1 MTPSATSVV
10 LAAVLLVLAASSFA
24 LLPPLHPAQLWSMS
38 WFIAV
43 LLYVPRL
50 LPYRSL
56 SWSTTII
63 AGAAAIAFVLG
74 SLGAERWVGAS
85 GRGRGPSRPLNYT
98 TVRSAA
104 AAAAILALLGVGAFV
119 ASAASS
125 YGVHNTLTAS
135 QRLRTAIYGG
145 ALAVQVKYVW
155 AALAAV
161 TLCSIAA
168 GLAPRRRSQGLWLL
182 AAAGCGAS
190 IYFATG
196 RATLVTALVIG
207 SVAYFSTRPRR
218 LRRRRFIAGTAI
230 LIAASLAIFIAGGQ
244 LIGKTYANNA
254 DLQSVPSFFTRH
266 PSFSGLA
273 LAYQYVSAPVAAL
286 DVQVRS
292 TTDWG
297 DARGCAA
304 ATELCTVL
312 RRLGMH
318 VVPIARIR
326 PFTAPPLI
334 WNTYTGLDV
343 PLMDWGKVLAVP
355 VVGLLGAIC
364 GMLWVWARRRL
375 TVGLLT
381 YSVAAAAIVGSWTTF
396 TFTAPHI
403 VGAVIISL
411 LMIWLVDCALA
422 RRMVRTRRIRRP
434 DAAGASAPSR

>member
-1 MTPSATSVV
+1 MALSATGVV
-10 LAAVLLVLAASSFA
+10 LAIVLLVLAASSFA

-74 SLGAERWVGAS
+74 SLASERWLGSSAL
-85 GRGRGPSRPLNYT
+85 GRGPGRALSYT
-98 TVRSAA
+98 HVRSAA
-104 AAAAILALLGVGAFV
+104 VAATIVALLGVAAFV
-119 ASAASS
+119 ASAAST
-125 YGVHNTLTAS
+125 YGLHDTFTAS
-135 QRLRTAIYGG
+135 QRLRAAIYGG
-145 ALAVQVKYVW
+145 ALTVQVKYVW
-155 AALAAV
+155 AALAGV
-161 TLCSIAA
+161 TLCSTAA
-168 GLAPRRRSQGLWLL
+168 ALAPRRRAQALWLL
-182 AAAGCGAS
+182 AATGCGAS

-207 SVAYFSTRPRR
+207 SVAYFTTRPRPV
-218 LRRRRFIAGTAI
+218 RRRRFVAGTLM

-244 LIGKTYANNA
+244 LIGKTYENNT

-292 TTDWG
+292 ATEWG

-312 RRLGMH
+312 RRLGVR
-318 VVPIARIR
+318 VVPIPRIR

-343 PLMDWGKVLAVP
+343 PLMDWGKALTVP
-355 VVGLLGAIC
+355 VVGLLGALC
-364 GMLWVWARRRL
+364 GMLWVWTRRRL

-381 YSVAAAAIVGSWTTF
+381 YSIAAAAIVGSWTTF

-403 VGAVIISL
+403 VGAALISL
-411 LMIWLVDCALA
+411 LMIWFVDCAPA
-422 RRMVRTRRIRRP
+422 RAMARTLRIHRP
-434 DAAGASAPSR
+434 DAAGASAP